1 MIPRDAE
8 KQLAILAKT
17 FKAIAVT
24 GARQVGK
31 TTLVKSVFPDKP
43 YVSLENPDTRNFAL
57 EDPRGFLNRYKEGV
71 ILDEVQRVPHLFSY
85 LQEILDSSKDKGK
98 FILTGSNN
106 FLLQES
112 ISQSLAGR
120 VGYLTLAPFSIGELQ
135 RVSLLPEDDDALLFK
150 GMFPPI
156 YDQDIQSALWC
167 RNYIHTYV
175 ERDVR
180 QMLAIGNLYLFERF
194 LKILAGR
201 NAQEL
206 NMSAIAVE
214 AGVDG
219 KTVQSWMS
227 VLAAAHLVYLV
238 KPYYRNFNKTI
249 IKRPKVYFCDS
260 SLVCSLLGI
269 TDASQVQTHPL
280 RGSLFESMVM
290 IELLKNNLNHGRG
303 QEWYYWRTKAGH
315 EIDAVRDSGNQT
327 TAIEIKSSQTIHREY
342 LSGLERWA
350 ELSSLNHNFLLYAG
364 SEKQIRSNGIEVMN
378 WREFIFQDK

>member
-8 KQLAILAKT
+8 KQLTLLAKS

-31 TTLVKSVFPDKP
+31 TTLVKIIFPDKP
-43 YVSLENPDTRNFAL
+43 YVSLENPDTRDFAL
-57 EDPRGFLNRYKEGV
+57 EDPRGFLNRYKEGA
-71 ILDEVQRVPHLFSY
+71 ILDEVQRAPHIFSF
-85 LQEILDSSKDKGK
+85 LQEILDSSIEKGK

-112 ISQSLAGR
+112 ISQTLAGR
-120 VGYLTLAPFSIGELQ
+120 VGYLTMTPFSIGELH
-135 RVSLLPEDDDALLFK
+135 RASLLPEDDDVLLFN

-156 YDQDIQSALWC
+156 YDQDIPSLLWC
-167 RNYIHTYV
+167 RNYIQTYV
-175 ERDVR
+175 ERDMR
-180 QMLAIGNLYLFERF
+180 QMLAIGNLYRFERF

-214 AGVDG
+214 AGIDE
-219 KTVQSWMS
+219 KTVQSWIS
-227 VLAAAHLVYLV
+227 VLRAANLVYLV
-238 KPYYRNFNKTI
+238 KPYHRNFNKTI

-269 TDASQVQTHPL
+269 TETSQVQTHPL

-315 EIDAVRDSGNQT
+315 EIDAVRDNGDET
-327 TAIEIKSSQTIHREY
+327 TAIEIKSSQTMHREY
-342 LSGLERWA
+342 LKGLERWA
-350 ELSSLNHNFLLYAG
+350 ALSSLNHNFLLYAG
-364 SEKQIRSNGIEVMN
+364 SEKQIRSNGIQVMN
-378 WREFIFQDK
+378 WREFVLQDK